1 MNRKP
6 ILYSLEP
13 FDPAGHRVRATLT
26 VAKPTPSGQLISM
39 PAWIPGSYLIRDFA
53 RQVEVITAHCGRQSL
68 KIKKVDNHTWRVAP
82 CQGVLTITAEIYAW
96 DLSVRGAHFDESH
109 GFFNGTSVFLKP
121 HGHENTPCELTLLPP
136 PGRLGWSVHTSMPLR
151 AREQNTLSTK
161 GFSVYAVN
169 DYDALIDHPIEMGR
183 PQVARFRACGA
194 QHELVFTG
202 VLPGLDLQRITRD
215 IKRICEEQIRFFE
228 PTSERAPFLDGAAKY
243 VFLTMVTGDSY
254 GGLEHRAS
262 TALMAARKD
271 LPTIGQE
278 KTSEGYQNFLG
289 LVSHEY
295 FHTWNVKRIKPAA
308 FAPYNLTKENYTELL
323 WIFEGFTSY
332 YDDLFLLR
340 SGLIDQP
347 TYLKTLGK
355 QIATVWASPGRTKQ
369 SVAESSFD
377 AWTRYYKQDENS
389 PNALVSYYTKGSLVA
404 LALDLTIRHKTQEQR
419 SLDDVMRLMWERFG
433 RDFYTDE
440 ARGLREQEFPNLVQ
454 EATGIDLRA
463 EIQAWA
469 YGRNDIPLAQLFAQ
483 HGITMQWSAASKA
496 PSTGIRIRK
505 QGEHQVIATVLQHG
519 PAHQA
524 GLSAND
530 ILVAVNGLKIDSALN
545 AFDTLLAH
553 YQPGDRLNIHVF
565 RRDELRHFELTL
577 AAPILSE
584 CKLTTATKPR

>member
-53 RQVEVITAHCGRQSL
+53 RQVESITARCGRQSL

-82 CQGVLTITAEIYAW
+82 CLGMLTVTAEIYAW
-96 DLSVRGAHFDESH
+96 DLSVRGAHLDESH

-121 HGHENTPCELTLLPP
+121 HGHESAPCELRLLPP

-151 AREQNTLSTK
+151 AREQNTSSTK

-454 EATGIDLRA
+454 EATGVDLRT

-469 YGRNDIPLAQLFAQ
+469 YGHNDIPLAKLFSQ

-496 PSTGIRIRK
+496 PSTGMRIRK

-530 ILVAVNGLKIDSALN
+530 ILVAVNSLKIDSTIN
-545 AFDTLLAH
+545 TFDALLAH

>member
-26 VAKPTPSGQLISM
+26 VAEPTPSGQLISM

-53 RQVEVITAHCGRQSL
+53 RQVEVITARCGRQSL

-82 CQGVLTITAEIYAW
+82 CQGALTITAEIYAW

-109 GFFNGTSVFLKP
+109 GFFNGTSVFLRP
-121 HGHENTPCELTLLPP
+121 HGHESTPCELTLPPP

-151 AREQNTLSTK
+151 AREQNTSSAK

-169 DYDALIDHPIEMGR
+169 NYDALIDHPIEMGR

-194 QHELVFTG
+194 RHELVFTG
-202 VLPGLDLQRITRD
+202 VIPGLDLQRITRD

-228 PTSERAPFLDGAAKY
+228 PTSARAPFLDSASKY
-243 VFLTMVTGDSY
+243 VFMTMVTGDSY

-278 KTSEGYQNFLG
+278 KTSEGYQTFLG

-355 QIATVWASPGRTKQ
+355 QIATVWASPGRMKQ

-440 ARGLREQEFPNLVQ
+440 ARGLREQDFPNLVQ
-454 EATGIDLRA
+454 EATEIDLRA

-483 HGITMQWSAASKA
+483 HGITMQWGVASKA
-496 PSTGIRIRK
+496 PSTGMRIRK

-524 GLSAND
+524 GLSAHD

-545 AFDTLLAH
+545 TFDALLAH

-584 CKLTTATKPR
+584 CKLTTATKP

>member
-26 VAKPTPSGQLISM
+26 VAEPTPSGQLISM

-121 HGHENTPCELTLLPP
+121 HGHENTPCELRLLPP

-151 AREQNTLSTK
+151 AREQNTSSTK

-355 QIATVWASPGRTKQ
+355 QIATVWASPGRMKQ

-454 EATGIDLRA
+454 EATEIDLRA

-469 YGRNDIPLAQLFAQ
+469 YGRNDIPLAKLFAQ
-483 HGITMQWSAASKA
+483 HGITMQWGVASKA
-496 PSTGIRIRK
+496 PSTGMRIRK

-524 GLSAND
+524 GLSAHD

-545 AFDTLLAH
+545 TFDALLAH
-553 YQPGDRLNIHVF
+553 YQPGDRLNIHVY
-565 RRDELRHFELTL
+565 RRDELRHFDLTL

-584 CKLTTATKPR
+584 CKLTTATKP

>member
-26 VAKPTPSGQLISM
+26 VAEPTPSGQLISM

-53 RQVEVITAHCGRQSL
+53 RQVESITARCGRQSL

-82 CQGVLTITAEIYAW
+82 CLGMLTVTAEIYAW
-96 DLSVRGAHFDESH
+96 DLSVRGAHLDESH

-121 HGHENTPCELTLLPP
+121 HGHESAPCELRLLPP

-151 AREQNTLSTK
+151 AREQNTSSTK

-404 LALDLTIRHKTQEQR
+404 LALDLSIRHHTQEQR

-433 RDFYTDE
+433 RDFYTGE
-440 ARGLREQEFPNLVQ
+440 AKGLREQEFPNLVR
-454 EATGIDLRA
+454 EATGVDLRT

-469 YGRNDIPLAQLFAQ
+469 YGHNDIPLAKLFSQ

-496 PSTGIRIRK
+496 PSTGMRIRK

-530 ILVAVNGLKIDSALN
+530 ILVAVNGLKIDSTIN
-545 AFDTLLAH
+545 TFDALLAH

-584 CKLTTATKPR
+584 CKLTAATKP

>member
-26 VAKPTPSGQLISM
+26 VAEPTPSGQLISM

-53 RQVEVITAHCGRQSL
+53 RQVESITARCGCQSL

-82 CQGVLTITAEIYAW
+82 CLGMLTVTAEIYAW
-96 DLSVRGAHFDESH
+96 DLSVRGAHLDESH

-121 HGHENTPCELTLLPP
+121 HGHESAPCELRLLPP

-151 AREQNTLSTK
+151 AREQNTSSTK

-404 LALDLTIRHKTQEQR
+404 LALDLSIRHHTQEQR
-419 SLDDVMRLMWERFG
+419 GLDDVMRLMWERFG
-433 RDFYTDE
+433 RNFYTGE
-440 ARGLREQEFPNLVQ
+440 ARGLRERECPNLVR
-454 EATGIDLRA
+454 EATGVDLRT

-469 YGRNDIPLAQLFAQ
+469 YGHNDIPLAKLFSQ

-496 PSTGIRIRK
+496 PSTGMRIRK

-530 ILVAVNGLKIDSALN
+530 ILVAVNGLKIDSTIN
-545 AFDTLLAH
+545 TFDALLAH

-584 CKLTTATKPR
+584 CKLTAATKPL

>member
-26 VAKPTPSGQLISM
+26 VAEPTPSGQLISM

-53 RQVEVITAHCGRQSL
+53 RQVEVITARCGRQNL
-68 KIKKVDNHTWRVAP
+68 KITKVDNHTWRVAP
-82 CQGVLTITAEIYAW
+82 CPGILTVTAEIYAW

-121 HGHENTPCELTLLPP
+121 HGHESTPCELTLLPP
-136 PGRLGWSVHTSMPLR
+136 PGRLGWSAHTSMPLR
-151 AREQNTLSTK
+151 AREQDTSSSK

-183 PQVARFRACGA
+183 PRVARFRACGA

-228 PTSERAPFLDGAAKY
+228 PTSARAPFLDGASKY
-243 VFLTMVTGDSY
+243 VFMTMVTGDSY

-278 KTSEGYQNFLG
+278 KTSEGYQTFLG

-355 QIATVWASPGRTKQ
+355 QIAAVWASPGRTKQ

-404 LALDLTIRHKTQEQR
+404 LALDLSIRHHTQEQR

-433 RDFYTDE
+433 RDFYTGA
-440 ARGLREQEFPNLVQ
+440 ARGLREQEFPGLVR
-454 EATGIDLRA
+454 EATGVDLRT

-469 YGRNDIPLAQLFAQ
+469 YGHNDIPLEKLFAQ

-496 PSTGIRIRK
+496 PNTGMRIRK
-505 QGEHQVIATVLQHG
+505 QGEHQVIATVFQHG

-530 ILVAVNGLKIDSALN
+530 LLVAVNGLKIDSALN
-545 AFDTLLAH
+545 TFDALLAH
-553 YQPGDRLNIHVF
+553 YQAGDRLNIHVF
-565 RRDELRHFELTL
+565 RRDELRHFELTV
-577 AAPILSE
+577 ASPSLSE
-584 CKLTTATKPR
+584 CKLTTAPKP

>member
-26 VAKPTPSGQLISM
+26 VAEPTPSGQLISM

-53 RQVEVITAHCGRQSL
+53 RQVESITARCGRQSL

-82 CQGVLTITAEIYAW
+82 CLGMLTVTAEIYAW
-96 DLSVRGAHFDESH
+96 DLSVRGAHLDESH

-121 HGHENTPCELTLLPP
+121 HGHESAPCELRLLPP

-151 AREQNTLSTK
+151 AREQNTSSTK

-308 FAPYNLTKENYTELL
+308 FAPYNLAKENYTELL

-404 LALDLTIRHKTQEQR
+404 LALDLSIRHHTQEQR
-419 SLDDVMRLMWERFG
+419 GLDDVMRLMWERFG
-433 RDFYTDE
+433 RNFYTGE
-440 ARGLREQEFPNLVQ
+440 ARGLRE
-454 EATGIDLRA
+454 ATGVDLRT

-469 YGRNDIPLAQLFAQ
+469 YGHNDIPLAKLFSQ

-496 PSTGIRIRK
+496 PSTGMRIRK

-530 ILVAVNGLKIDSALN
+530 ILVAVNSLKIDSTIN
-545 AFDTLLAH
+545 TFDALLAH

-584 CKLTTATKPR
+584 CKLTAATKP

>member
-1 MNRKP
+1 
-6 ILYSLEP
+6 
-13 FDPAGHRVRATLT
+13 
-26 VAKPTPSGQLISM
+26 
-39 PAWIPGSYLIRDFA
+39 
-53 RQVEVITAHCGRQSL
+53 
-68 KIKKVDNHTWRVAP
+68 
-82 CQGVLTITAEIYAW
+82 
-96 DLSVRGAHFDESH
+96 
-109 GFFNGTSVFLKP
+109 
-121 HGHENTPCELTLLPP
+121 
-136 PGRLGWSVHTSMPLR
+136 
-151 AREQNTLSTK
+151 
-161 GFSVYAVN
+161 
-169 DYDALIDHPIEMGR
+169 MGR

-202 VLPGLDLQRITRD
+202 VLPALDLQRITRD

-228 PTSERAPFLDGAAKY
+228 PTSARAPFLDGASKY
-243 VFLTMVTGDSY
+243 VFMTMVTGDSY

-278 KTSEGYQNFLG
+278 KTSEGYQTFLG

-308 FAPYNLTKENYTELL
+308 FAPYDLTKENHTELL

-404 LALDLTIRHKTQEQR
+404 LALDLSIRHHTQEQR
-419 SLDDVMRLMWERFG
+419 SLDDVMRLMWARFG
-433 RDFYTDE
+433 RDFYTGE
-440 ARGLREQEFPNLVQ
+440 ARGLREQEFPNLVR
-454 EATGIDLRA
+454 EATGVDLRT

-469 YGRNDIPLAQLFAQ
+469 YGHNDIPLAKLFAQ

-496 PSTGIRIRK
+496 PSTGMRIRK

-545 AFDTLLAH
+545 TFDALLAH

-577 AAPILSE
+577 AAPSLSE
-584 CKLTTATKPR
+584 CKLTAATKP

>member
-26 VAKPTPSGQLISM
+26 VAEPTPSGQLISM

-53 RQVEVITAHCGRQSL
+53 RQVEAITARCGRQSL

-82 CQGVLTITAEIYAW
+82 CQGVLTVTAEIYAW
-96 DLSVRGAHFDESH
+96 DLSVRGAHLDESH

-121 HGHENTPCELTLLPP
+121 HGHGNTPCELTLLPP

-151 AREQNTLSTK
+151 AREQNTSSTK

-183 PQVARFRACGA
+183 PQVVCFRACGA

-202 VLPGLDLQRITRD
+202 VLPGLDFQRITRD

-228 PTSERAPFLDGAAKY
+228 PTSARAPFLDSASKY
-243 VFLTMVTGDSY
+243 VFMTMVTGDSY

-278 KTSEGYQNFLG
+278 KTSEGYQTFLG

-308 FAPYNLTKENYTELL
+308 FAPYDLTKENYTELL

-340 SGLIDQP
+340 SGLIDRP

-355 QIATVWASPGRTKQ
+355 QISAVWASPGRTKQ

-404 LALDLTIRHKTQEQR
+404 LALDLSIRHHTQEQR

-433 RDFYTDE
+433 RDFYTGE
-440 ARGLREQEFPNLVQ
+440 AKGLREQEFPNLVR
-454 EATGIDLRA
+454 EATGVDLRT

-469 YGRNDIPLAQLFAQ
+469 YGHHDIPLEKLFAQ

-496 PSTGIRIRK
+496 PSTGMRIRK
-505 QGEHQVIATVLQHG
+505 QGEHQVIATVLQHS

-530 ILVAVNGLKIDSALN
+530 ILIAVNGLKIDSALN
-545 AFDTLLAH
+545 TFDALLAH

-584 CKLTTATKPR
+584 CKLTAATKP

>member
-13 FDPAGHRVRATLT
+13 FDPAGHRVRATVT
-26 VAKPTPSGQLISM
+26 VAEPTPSGQIISM

-53 RQVEVITAHCGRQSL
+53 RQVEVITARCGRQSL
-68 KIKKVDNHTWRVAP
+68 NIKKVDNHTWRVAP
-82 CQGVLTITAEIYAW
+82 CQGALTVTAEIYAW
-96 DLSVRGAHFDESH
+96 DLSVRGAHLDESH

-121 HGHENTPCELTLLPP
+121 LGHESTPCELTLLPP

-151 AREQNTLSTK
+151 ARAQNTLSTK

-194 QHELVFTG
+194 PHELVFTG
-202 VLPGLDLQRITRD
+202 VIPGLDLQRLIRD

-228 PTSERAPFLDGAAKY
+228 PSTARAPFLDGASKY
-243 VFLTMVTGDSY
+243 VFMTMVTGDSY

-278 KTSEGYQNFLG
+278 KTSEGYQTFLG

-404 LALDLTIRHKTQEQR
+404 LALDLSIRHHTQEQR
-419 SLDDVMRLMWERFG
+419 SLDDVMRLMWARFG
-433 RDFYTDE
+433 RDFYTGE
-440 ARGLREQEFPNLVQ
+440 ARGLREQEFPNLVR
-454 EATGIDLRA
+454 EATGVDLRT

-469 YGRNDIPLAQLFAQ
+469 YGHNDIPLAKLFAQ

-496 PSTGIRIRK
+496 PSTGMRIRK

-545 AFDTLLAH
+545 TFDALLAH

-577 AAPILSE
+577 AAPSLSE
-584 CKLTTATKPR
+584 CKLTAATKP

>member
-26 VAKPTPSGQLISM
+26 VAEPTPSGQLISM

-53 RQVEVITAHCGRQSL
+53 RQVESITARCGRQSL

-82 CQGVLTITAEIYAW
+82 CLGMLTVTAEIYAW
-96 DLSVRGAHFDESH
+96 DLSVRGAHLDESH

-121 HGHENTPCELTLLPP
+121 HGHESAPCELRLLPP

-151 AREQNTLSTK
+151 AREQNTSSTK

-194 QHELVFTG
+194 PHELVFTG
-202 VLPGLDLQRITRD
+202 VIPGLDLQRITRD
-215 IKRICEEQIRFFE
+215 IKHICEEQLRFLE
-228 PTSERAPFLDGAAKY
+228 PTSARAPFLDSASKY
-243 VFLTMVTGDSY
+243 VFMTMVTGDSY

-278 KTSEGYQNFLG
+278 KTSEGYQTFLG

-454 EATGIDLRA
+454 EATEIDLRA

-524 GLSAND
+524 GLSAHD

-545 AFDTLLAH
+545 TFDALLAH

-584 CKLTTATKPR
+584 CKLTAATKP